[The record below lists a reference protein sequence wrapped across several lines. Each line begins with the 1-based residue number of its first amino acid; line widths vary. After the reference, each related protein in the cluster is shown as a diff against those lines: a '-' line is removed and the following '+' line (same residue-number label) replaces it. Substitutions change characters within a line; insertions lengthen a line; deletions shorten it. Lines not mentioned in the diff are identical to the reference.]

1 MRTVNRRFHHQS
13 SITSN
18 PNDSSYGYEVKS
30 SMATIIPC
38 LFFAFSQASDF
49 KKGHGNGL
57 CKFQRVGFVEI
68 NSIITIIIGKIGFV
82 VKEIFGGALQ
92 SQVKCLSCG
101 AESNTADEIM
111 DISLEILHS
120 ISIKESMQKKFQSEI
135 LDGNNKYKCETCD
148 KLVTARKQMSS
159 ILQMPNILVIQLK
172 VSEYIFGRSNG
183 FLSFQIHSPRH

>member
-1 MRTVNRRFHHQS
+1 
-13 SITSN
+13 
-18 PNDSSYGYEVKS
+18 
-30 SMATIIPC
+30 MATIIPC

-49 KKGHGNGL
+49 KKV
-57 CKFQRVGFVEI
+57 CE
-68 NSIITIIIGKIGFV
+68 
-82 VKEIFGGALQ
+82 

-172 VSEYIFGRSNG
+172 
-183 FLSFQIHSPRH
+183 

>member
-1 MRTVNRRFHHQS
+1 
-13 SITSN
+13 
-18 PNDSSYGYEVKS
+18 
-30 SMATIIPC
+30 MATIIPC

-57 CKFQRVGFVEI
+57 CKFQGVGFVEI
-68 NSIITIIIGKIGFV
+68 NSIIALGWTILEKIGFV

-92 SQVKCLSCG
+92 SQIKCLSCG

-135 LDGNNKYKCETCD
+135 LDGNNKYICETCD

-172 VSEYIFGRSNG
+172 TKSHGSNKWNAI
-183 FLSFQIHSPRH
+183 SKD